1 MQVSFDIKKNV
12 KKLIHRWKYAYDSF
26 YISLLLWGVLA
37 IDGIIFLV
45 TGNNPISSMLSNNLY
60 VMSVYLFVMTTFG
73 KSIKFNIWSEHAYE
87 RTDKPIHS
95 ELFGLC
101 LIGLYFLFVMLG
113 ADTIWNRPWIDII
126 IVTIGFILALRLIR
140 FDFRSEA
147 SNIDVE

>member
-1 MQVSFDIKKNV
+1 MHTSFNLIKNF
-12 KKLIHRWKYAYDSF
+12 KKLIYRWKYAYDSF

-45 TGNNPISSMLSNNLY
+45 TGNDPISSMLSNNLY
-60 VMSVYLFVMTTFG
+60 VMSVYLFVMATFG

-87 RTDKPIHS
+87 RKDKAIHS

-113 ADTIWNRPWIDII
+113 AEIIWVYPWVDI
-126 IVTIGFILALRLIR
+126 VVLTIGFILTLRLIR
-140 FDFRSEA
+140 FDFRSDTSE
-147 SNIDVE
+147 IDI

>member
-12 KKLIHRWKYAYDSF
+12 KKLIHSWKYAYDSF

-95 ELFGLC
+95 ELFWTV
-101 LIGLYFLFVMLG
+101 F
-113 ADTIWNRPWIDII
+113 NWI
-126 IVTIGFILALRLIR
+126 VLPFCYVG
-140 FDFRSEA
+140 S
-147 SNIDVE
+147 

>member
-1 MQVSFDIKKNV
+1 MHTSFNLIKNF
-12 KKLIHRWKYAYDSF
+12 KKLIYRWKYAYDSF

-45 TGNNPISSMLSNNLY
+45 TGNDPISSMLSNNLY
-60 VMSVYLFVMTTFG
+60 VMSVYLFVMATFG

-87 RTDKPIHS
+87 RKDKAIHS

-113 ADTIWNRPWIDII
+113 AEIIWVYPWIDI
-126 IVTIGFILALRLIR
+126 VVLTIGFILTLRLIR
-140 FDFRSEA
+140 FDFRSDTSE
-147 SNIDVE
+147 IDI